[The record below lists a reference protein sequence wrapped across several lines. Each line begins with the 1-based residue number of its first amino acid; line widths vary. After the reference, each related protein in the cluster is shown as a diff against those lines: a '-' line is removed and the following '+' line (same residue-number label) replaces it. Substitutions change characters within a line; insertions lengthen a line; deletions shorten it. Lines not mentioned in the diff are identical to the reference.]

1 MKKVITYG
9 TYDLLHQGH
18 INLLRRAKEL
28 GDYLIVGVTSDAYD
42 RERGK
47 LNVQQST
54 IERVDA
60 VRATN
65 LADLVIVEEY
75 EGQKIADIQRY
86 GVDVFT
92 VGSDWVG
99 KFDYL
104 NDYCKVVYLSRTEGI
119 SSTELRER
127 RQGVVHLGIAGGD
140 SIANRFVGETPF
152 VSGIECS
159 AVWNPTGAI
168 PESYRSLSRCKQV
181 QSLEDLARCSDAIC
195 VFLPP
200 EQRYQTIMYALDHGC
215 HVMSETPLFLT
226 QEQAHEAFRLAE
238 EKTLVLFE
246 SIKTLYFP
254 AFEHL
259 LLLAKSGQ
267 IGEIR
272 DIEVSCSQIP
282 SSATGTMSVYDSA
295 LLDWGTD
302 ALMPITK
309 LLGSDPSE
317 VHVYSQRHGDA
328 AYFTR
333 GLMCFPNATA
343 TFSVG
348 RGIKTEGDLV
358 ITGTRGYIYVPSPW
372 WLTDYFE
379 IRHED
384 LRSTRKYFWNYEGEG
399 FRYEILA
406 FLQELDDSRGDSLA
420 QSPKDVLAQTQIIEQ
435 ALAIWEDSCD
445 SS

>member
-1 MKKVITYG
+1 MRKVITYG

-60 VRATN
+60 VRETG

-86 GVDVFT
+86 GVDIFT

-104 NDYCKVVYLSRTEGI
+104 NEYCDVVYLSRTEGI

-127 RQGVVHLGIAGGD
+127 RQGIVHLGIAGAD
-140 SIANRFVGETPF
+140 RIANRFAGEIPF
-152 VSGIECS
+152 VSATELA
-159 AVWNPTGAI
+159 AVWDPSGTI
-168 PESYRSLSRCKQV
+168 PEDFKVLSHAKHAASLDELIEQ
-181 QSLEDLARCSDAIC
+181 SDAIC

-200 EQRYQTIMYALDHGC
+200 EQRYQTIMRALEQGR

-226 QEQAHEAFRLAE
+226 ADDASNAYALANE
-238 EKTLVLFE
+238 RSVVLFE

-259 LLLAKSGQ
+259 MLLVKSGQ
-267 IGEIR
+267 IGEVR

-282 SSATGTMSVYDSA
+282 SNGADMTSVYGSA

-302 ALMPITK
+302 ALMPIMK
-309 LLGSDPSE
+309 LLGNSPE
-317 VHVYSQRHGDA
+317 ETYVRSQHNGEA
-328 AYFTR
+328 AYYTR
-333 GLMCFPNATA
+333 GLLCYPHATA

-358 ITGTRGYIYVPSPW
+358 ITGTKGYVYVPSPW

-379 IRHED
+379 IRYED
-384 LRSTRKYFWNYEGEG
+384 LRSTRKYFWSYEGEG
-399 FRYEILA
+399 FRYEINA
-406 FLQELDDSRGDSLA
+406 FLQELKGKRGDSVA
-420 QSPKDVLAQTQIIEQ
+420 QSEEDVLAQTHIIEQ
-435 ALAIWEDSCD
+435 ALAH
-445 SS
+445 

>member
-18 INLLRRAKEL
+18 INLLKRAKEL

-60 VRATN
+60 VRATG

-86 GVDVFT
+86 DVDIFT

-119 SSTELRER
+119 SSTELREK
-127 RQGVVHLGIAGGD
+127 RQGVIHLGIAGAD
-140 SIANRFVGETPF
+140 NIANRFASEVPF
-152 VSGIECS
+152 VSGTEIS
-159 AVWNPTGAI
+159 AVWDPNGAV
-168 PESYRSLSRCKQV
+168 PENYHSLSRAKHV
-181 QSLEDLARCSDAIC
+181 NDFDELAQSSDAIC

-200 EQRYQTIMYALDHGC
+200 EQRFQTIMNALERGC
-215 HVMSETPLFLT
+215 HVMCETPLFLT
-226 QEQAHEAFRLAE
+226 QEQAYAAFRLAE
-238 EKTLVLFE
+238 EKSLVVFE

-282 SSATGTMSVYDSA
+282 QSGTNTMSIYESA

-302 ALMPITK
+302 VLMPITK
-309 LLGSDPSE
+309 LLGNDPDDI
-317 VHVYSQRHGDA
+317 HIYSQLHGDA
-328 AYFTR
+328 AYYSR
-333 GLMCFPNATA
+333 GLMSFPNATA

-358 ITGTRGYIYVPSPW
+358 VTGTKGYIYVPSPW

-406 FLQELDDSRGDSLA
+406 FLQELGGSKGDSLA
-420 QSPKDVLAQTQIIEQ
+420 QSKEDVLKQTQIIAQ
-435 ALAIWEDSCD
+435 ALAH
-445 SS
+445 

>member
-18 INLLRRAKEL
+18 INLLRRAKAL

-60 VRATN
+60 VRATG

-75 EGQKIADIQRY
+75 EGQKIADIQKY
-86 GVDVFT
+86 GVDIFT
-92 VGSDWVG
+92 VGSDWTG

-104 NDYCKVVYLSRTEGI
+104 NEYCQVVYLTRTEGI
-119 SSTELRER
+119 SSSEIRTSKSGIVR
-127 RQGVVHLGIAGGD
+127 LGIVGND
-140 SIANRFVGETPF
+140 SIAHRFAQEISF
-152 VSGIECS
+152 VSGAELSCVWCPSGVVPGKYGILSNSKQAESLDQLIEH
-159 AVWNPTGAI
+159 
-168 PESYRSLSRCKQV
+168 
-181 QSLEDLARCSDAIC
+181 SDAVCI
-195 VFLPP
+195 FLPP
-200 EQRYQTIMYALDHGC
+200 EQRYEVIIRALEAGR
-215 HVMSETPLFLT
+215 HVMSETPLFLST
-226 QEQAHEAFRLAE
+226 GEAANAIELASAHD
-238 EKTLVLFE
+238 LVLFE

-272 DIEVSCSQIP
+272 DVELSCSQIP
-282 SSATGTMSVYDSA
+282 EDHLPSTELCKSAI
-295 LLDWGTD
+295 LDWGTD
-302 ALMPITK
+302 VLMPITK
-309 LLGSDPSE
+309 LLGNNPIDVY
-317 VHVYSQRHGDA
+317 VHSQRNGDA

-333 GLMCFPNATA
+333 GLLHYPNATA

-358 ITGTRGYIYVPSPW
+358 VTGTKGYIYVPSPW

-384 LRSTRKYFWNYEGEG
+384 LRETRKFFWNYEGHG

-406 FLQELDDSRGDSLA
+406 FLQQVNTGENSLA
-420 QSPKDVLAQTQIIEQ
+420 QLPEDIISQTAIIEQ
-435 ALAIWEDSCD
+435 TLGPKEDR
-445 SS
+445 

>member
-18 INLLRRAKEL
+18 INLLKRAKEL

-47 LNVQQST
+47 LNVQQNT

-60 VRATN
+60 VRATG

-86 GVDVFT
+86 DVDVFT

-104 NDYCKVVYLSRTEGI
+104 NEYCEVVYLNRTEGI
-119 SSTELRER
+119 SSTELREK
-127 RQGVVHLGIAGGD
+127 RQSVIHLGIAGAD
-140 SIANRFVGETPF
+140 NIANRFASEVPF
-152 VSGIECS
+152 VSGSVIS
-159 AVWNPTGAI
+159 AVWNPAGTN
-168 PESYRSLSRCKQV
+168 PEGYRSLSRCKQT
-181 QSLEDLARCSDAIC
+181 QSLEELEQCSDAIC

-200 EQRYQTIMYALDHGC
+200 EQRFQTIMHALSHGC

-226 QEQAHEAFRLAE
+226 RKQACEAFRLAK
-238 EKTLVLFE
+238 EKSLVVFE

-282 SSATGTMSVYDSA
+282 QGETSTTSVYDSA

-309 LLGSDPSE
+309 LLGSDPNE
-317 VHVYSQRHGDA
+317 VHIYSQRHGDA

-358 ITGTRGYIYVPSPW
+358 ITGTKGYIYVPSPW

-406 FLQELDDSRGDSLA
+406 FLQELNESRSDSLA
-420 QSPKDVLAQTQIIEQ
+420 QSTNDVLAQTQIIEQ
-435 ALAIWEDSCD
+435 ALTH
-445 SS
+445 